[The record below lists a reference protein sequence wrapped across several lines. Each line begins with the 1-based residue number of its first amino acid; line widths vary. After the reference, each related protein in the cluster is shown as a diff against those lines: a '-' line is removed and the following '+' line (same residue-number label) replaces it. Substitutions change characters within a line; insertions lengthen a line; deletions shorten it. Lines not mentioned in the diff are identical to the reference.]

1 MKTTKDSRRE
11 LLDSAGIFRPD
22 IWFGAGISGFKAG
35 ISGLRAGVSGRSFTS
50 PKIWLRKRSARLWS
64 RPDILF
70 RAGISG
76 LDLRV
81 MAPDLRALAKTRT
94 RAKGERGRGQQGCSA
109 HHELVGVL
117 S

>member
-1 MKTTKDSRRE
+1 MKTAKDSRRE
-11 LLDSAGIFRPD
+11 PLDSAGIFKPD
-22 IWFGAGISGFKAG
+22 IWSG
-35 ISGLRAGVSGRSFTS
+35 
-50 PKIWLRKRSARLWS
+50 
-64 RPDILF
+64 
-70 RAGISG
+70 AGISG